1 VTHIDQ
7 NLPTDISAAVS
18 RALEEDIGS
27 GDLTAAL
34 VPAGQLAQATVVVR
48 DDAVICGIPWFD
60 EVFKQLS
67 ADINID
73 WQVAEGSSTA
83 AGTVLCELQ
92 GPARELLTGERTAL
106 NFLQTL
112 SATATAARDFATAIA
127 DTDAIILDTRKTLPG
142 LRVAQ
147 KYAVRTGGAANHR
160 TGLYDGIL
168 IKENHIAAA
177 GGIANAVGSALSQAG
192 DVLVEVEVENL
203 AEARA
208 AIAAGAHRLLVDNF
222 SLDDMRQAV
231 VLRDAADSG
240 VTLEAS
246 GGINLET
253 VHDIAATGVDYISIG
268 ALTKDIQAIDLSM
281 RFIMIAD

>member
-1 VTHIDQ
+1 VTNIDQ

-18 RALEEDIGS
+18 RALAEDIGS

-34 VPAGQLAQATVVVR
+34 VPAGQRAQATVIIR

-73 WQVAEGSSTA
+73 WQVAEGSSTR

-112 SATATAARDFATAIA
+112 SATATAAHEFATAIA
-127 DTDAIILDTRKTLPG
+127 DTGAIILDTRKTLPG

-177 GGIANAVGSALSQAG
+177 GGIANAVRTALSQAG
-192 DVLVEVEVENL
+192 DALVEVEVENL
-203 AEARA
+203 TEARE

-222 SLDDMRQAV
+222 SLADMREAV
-231 VLRDAADSG
+231 TLRDSADTG

-246 GGINLET
+246 GGIDLKT
-253 VHDIAATGVDYISIG
+253 VHGIAATGVDYISIG
-268 ALTKDIQAIDLSM
+268 ALTKDIQAVDLSM
-281 RFIMIAD
+281 RFTMIAD